1 MIKKKYFCQKF
12 NHMELNK
19 VFLTID
25 NANDVWGKSYKQFI
39 PRFIDYAK
47 TKTPISLWKDEDRT
61 QFLASEN
68 CVSSLMQGNFTHKQ
82 RKAIVD
88 NWETDFVE
96 PLYQIVTSDCFQLQ
110 INKNLFDRII
120 KVTTKDGGKSMRAA
134 TLRFLAAFQP
144 VHLSTVISWAHLWE
158 LYHILRPFGL
168 PEYNGQSDLELSHHL
183 QVFINSQYP
192 SDDLYLRSQ
201 YAWRFY
207 DLIEE
212 WKAANGMELIEKSVK
227 LLNTK
232 KNLILQGAPG
242 TGKTYTTASIIV
254 EMKREYMPD
263 MSRQEI
269 MVKYNEM
276 VDNGF
281 VEFTTFHQSLDYEDF
296 VEGLK
301 PIVKDG
307 HVTYSVEPGI
317 FKKIC
322 TKASNDAEHS
332 YFLIIDEINRGNVS
346 KIFGELITLLE
357 PDKRNGNINALSAVL
372 PYSKESFTIPDNLY
386 IIGTMNTTDRSVGTI
401 DYALRRRFAFLT
413 VKANESI
420 VSRQNGEV
428 ANVAVKYYK
437 KVYEHLKKYPSTDMN
452 LDDLM
457 IGHSYFIADSV
468 SSLELKWK
476 YEVLPL
482 LEEYYKDGLI
492 SQPFTE

>member
-1 MIKKKYFCQKF
+1 
-12 NHMELNK
+12 MELNK
-19 VFLTID
+19 VFEEVHAD
-25 NANDVWGKSYKQFI
+25 DGWGKNYRQFI
-39 PRFIDYAK
+39 PRFIEYAK
-47 TKTPISLWKDEDRT
+47 NKMPIASWDKEDRE
-61 QFLASEN
+61 QFLASCN
-68 CVSSLMQGNFTHKQ
+68 CVSSLMQGNFTHEQ
-82 RKAIVD
+82 RKAIVE
-88 NWETDFVE
+88 NWEANFSE
-96 PLYQIVTSDCFQLQ
+96 ALCQIVTSDSFQLQ
-110 INKNLFDRII
+110 MNEDLFNRII
-120 KVTTKDGGKSMRAA
+120 RITTNIGGKSMRAA
-134 TLRFLAAFQP
+134 ALRFLSAFQP
-144 VHLSTVISWAHLWE
+144 THLSTVVTRKNLWE

-168 PEYNGQSDLELSHHL
+168 PFYEGQSDIELSNHL

-192 SDDLYLRSQ
+192 LDDIYLRST

-207 DLIEE
+207 WLMEE
-212 WKAANGMELIEKSVK
+212 WKKANGMELIEESVK
-227 LLNTK
+227 LLKEK

-269 MVKYNEM
+269 MEKYNNM
-276 VDNGF
+276 VNNGL

-307 HVTYSVEPGI
+307 HVTYNVEPGI

-322 TKASNDAEHS
+322 IKASQDADNS
-332 YFLIIDEINRGNVS
+332 YYLIIDEINRGNVS

-357 PDKRNGNINALSAVL
+357 PDKRQGNTNALSAIL
-372 PYSKESFTIPDNLY
+372 PYSKESFSIPDNLY

-420 VSRQNGEV
+420 VSKQSGEIGKK
-428 ANVAVKYYK
+428 AVEYYRR
-437 KVYEHLKKYPSTDMN
+437 VYEHLKKYPSGDID

-457 IGHSYFIADSV
+457 IGHSYFIADTISA
-468 SSLELKWK
+468 LELKWN

-492 SQPFTE
+492 SKPFKE

>member
-1 MIKKKYFCQKF
+1 
-12 NHMELNK
+12 MELNNIFQEIK
-19 VFLTID
+19 
-25 NANDVWGKSYKQFI
+25 ANDEWGNEYKEFI

-47 TKTPISLWKDEDRT
+47 NKKPIGSWKKEDSD
-61 QFLASEN
+61 QFLASKN
-68 CVSSLMQGNFTHKQ
+68 CVSSLKQGNFTHEQ

-88 NWETDFVE
+88 NWESSFSE
-96 PLYQIVTSDCFQLQ
+96 SLYQIVTSEEFKLHT
-110 INKNLFDRII
+110 NKELFDKII
-120 KVTTKDGGKSMRAA
+120 SVTTKVGGKSMRAA
-134 TLRFLAAFQP
+134 ALRFLAAFQP
-144 VHLSTVISWAHLWE
+144 IHLSTVVTGKNLWE

-168 PEYNGQSDLELSHHL
+168 PEYEGQSDIELSHHL
-183 QVFINSQYP
+183 QVYINNQYS
-192 SDDLYLRSQ
+192 SDDVYLRST

-207 DLIEE
+207 DLVEK
-212 WKAANGMELIEKSVK
+212 WKSAKGMELIEESVK
-227 LLNTK
+227 LLK
-232 KNLILQGAPG
+232 EKRNLILQGAPG

-254 EMKREYMPD
+254 EMKRDYMPD

-269 MVKYNEM
+269 MEKYNNM
-276 VDNGF
+276 VSDGF

-307 HVTYSVEPGI
+307 HVTYNVEPGI

-322 TKASNDAEHS
+322 TKASNDPGNN

-346 KIFGELITLLE
+346 KIFGEFITLLE
-357 PDKRNGNINALSAVL
+357 LDKRKGSVNAISAIL
-372 PYSKESFTIPDNLY
+372 PYSKETFGIPDNLY

-428 ANVAVKYYK
+428 GQKAGDYFR
-437 KVYEHLKKYPSTDMN
+437 KVYEHLEKYPSGDID

-457 IGHSYFIADSV
+457 IGHSYFIADSIA
-468 SSLELKWK
+468 SLELKWK

-492 SQPFTE
+492 SKPFKE

>member
-1 MIKKKYFCQKF
+1 
-12 NHMELNK
+12 MELNE
-19 VFLTID
+19 VFQEIPAGD
-25 NANDVWGKSYKQFI
+25 EWGRAYQKFA
-39 PRFIDYAK
+39 PRFIEYAK
-47 TKTPISLWKDEDRT
+47 KKLPISSWENEDRIK
-61 QFLASEN
+61 FLASEN
-68 CVSSLMQGNFTHKQ
+68 CVSSLRQGNFSHEQ
-82 RKAIVD
+82 RKAIVE
-88 NWETDFVE
+88 NWETSFSE
-96 PLYQIVTSDCFQLQ
+96 NLYQIVTSDSFQLQ
-110 INKNLFDRII
+110 INEELFDKII
-120 KVTTKDGGKSMRAA
+120 SVTADVGGRSMRAA
-134 TLRFLAAFQP
+134 ALRFLAAFQP
-144 VHLSTVISWAHLWE
+144 THLSTVVTSTNLWE
-158 LYHILRPFGL
+158 LYHILRSFGL
-168 PEYNGQSDLELSHHL
+168 PDYKGQSDIELSHHL
-183 QVFINSQYP
+183 QNFINSQYS
-192 SDDLYLRSQ
+192 SDDVYLRST
-201 YAWRFY
+201 YAWRFF
-207 DLIEE
+207 DLVEE
-212 WKAANGMELIEKSVK
+212 WKSAKGMELIEKSVK
-227 LLNTK
+227 LLKEKRNI
-232 KNLILQGAPG
+232 ILQGAPG

-269 MVKYNEM
+269 MEKYNNM
-276 VDNGF
+276 VNIGF

-307 HVTYSVEPGI
+307 HVTYNVEPGI

-322 TKASNDAEHS
+322 TKASNDPDNL

-357 PDKRNGNINALSAVL
+357 PDKRKGSINAISAIL
-372 PYSKESFTIPDNLY
+372 PYSKEIFSIPDNLY

-428 ANVAVKYYK
+428 GMKAMEYFR
-437 KVYEHLKKYPSTDMN
+437 KVYEHLKKYPSGDID

-457 IGHSYFIADSV
+457 IGHSYFIADSI

-476 YEVLPL
+476 YEVIPL

-492 SQPFTE
+492 SKPFKE

>member
-1 MIKKKYFCQKF
+1 
-12 NHMELNK
+12 MELNK
-19 VFLTID
+19 VFQDI
-25 NANDVWGKSYKQFI
+25 NAEDGWGKSYKFYTPHFI
-39 PRFIDYAK
+39 EYAK
-47 TKTPISLWKDEDRT
+47 NKMPIASWKNEDRE
-61 QFLASEN
+61 QFLASDN
-68 CVSSLMQGNFTHKQ
+68 CVSSLMQGNFTHEQ
-82 RKAIVD
+82 RKALVD
-88 NWETDFVE
+88 NWETCFSE
-96 PLYQIVTSDCFQLQ
+96 PLYQIVTSDSFQLST
-110 INKNLFDRII
+110 NKDLFDKII
-120 KVTTKDGGKSMRAA
+120 RVTTKGGGKSMRAA
-134 TLRFLAAFQP
+134 ALRFLAAFQP
-144 VHLSTVISWAHLWE
+144 INLSTVVTSKNLWE
-158 LYHILRPFGL
+158 LYQILRPFGI
-168 PEYNGQSDLELSHHL
+168 PKYNGQSDIELSHHL
-183 QVFINSQYP
+183 QLFINSQYP
-192 SDDLYLRSQ
+192 SDDIYLRST
-201 YAWRFY
+201 YTWRFY
-207 DLIEE
+207 DYVEE

-227 LLNTK
+227 LLNEK

-269 MVKYNEM
+269 MEKYNEM
-276 VDNGF
+276 VNNGF
-281 VEFTTFHQSLDYEDF
+281 VKFTTFHQSLDYEDF

-301 PIVKDG
+301 PIVKEG
-307 HVTYSVEPGI
+307 HVTYIIEPGI

-322 TKASNDAEHS
+322 TQASKDSGNS

-357 PDKRNGNINALSAVL
+357 PDKREGSINALAATL
-372 PYSKESFTIPDNLY
+372 PYSKESFSIPDNLY

-420 VSRQNGEV
+420 VSRQGGEV
-428 ANVAVKYYK
+428 GKKAVENFK
-437 KVYEHLKKYPSTDMN
+437 KVYEHLKKYPSGDID

-457 IGHSYFIADSV
+457 IGHSYFIADSI

-492 SQPFTE
+492 SKPFKV

>member
-1 MIKKKYFCQKF
+1 
-12 NHMELNK
+12 MELNK
-19 VFLTID
+19 VFEEIHAD
-25 NANDVWGKSYKQFI
+25 DEWGMDYKKFI
-39 PRFIDYAK
+39 PRFKEYAK
-47 TKTPISLWKDEDRT
+47 NKMPIASWEKEDRE
-61 QFLASEN
+61 QFLASCN
-68 CVSSLMQGNFTHKQ
+68 CVSSLMQGNFTHEQ
-82 RKAIVD
+82 RKAIIE
-88 NWETDFVE
+88 NWEKNFSE
-96 PLYQIVTSDCFQLQ
+96 PLYQIVTSDSFQLQ
-110 INKNLFDRII
+110 MNENLFNKIIRI
-120 KVTTKDGGKSMRAA
+120 TTNVGGKSMRAA
-134 TLRFLAAFQP
+134 ALRFLSAFQP
-144 VHLSTVISWAHLWE
+144 THLSTVVTRKNLWE

-168 PEYNGQSDLELSHHL
+168 PCYEGQSDIELSNHL

-192 SDDLYLRSQ
+192 SDDIYLRNT

-207 DLIEE
+207 WLMEE
-212 WKAANGMELIEKSVK
+212 WKKANGMELIEESVK
-227 LLNTK
+227 LLKEK

-269 MVKYNEM
+269 MEKYNNM
-276 VDNGF
+276 VNNGL

-307 HVTYSVEPGI
+307 HVTYNVEPGI

-322 TKASNDAEHS
+322 TKASKDVDNS
-332 YFLIIDEINRGNVS
+332 YYLIIDEINRGNVS

-357 PDKRNGNINALSAVL
+357 PDKRQGNTNALSAIL
-372 PYSKESFTIPDNLY
+372 PYSKESFSIPDNLY

-413 VKANESI
+413 VKANENI
-420 VSRQNGEV
+420 VSKQSGEIGKK
-428 ANVAVKYYK
+428 AVEYYR
-437 KVYEHLKKYPSTDMN
+437 KVYEHLKKYPSGDID

-457 IGHSYFIADSV
+457 IGHSYFIADTISA
-468 SSLELKWK
+468 LELKWN

-492 SQPFTE
+492 SKPFKK